1 MNKEQLLNEWLEEEK
16 VAHIH
21 GWDFSHIHGKYEEEN
36 DLPWDYS
43 KIIRHYLLPEMKLLD
58 IDTGGGEFLLSLKH
72 PLCHLSATEAYSPN
86 VELCKE
92 KLLPLGVDFREADGL
107 TKLPFNNET
116 FDIVINR
123 HGAFNENEIWRVLKP
138 KGIFI
143 TQQVGAENDRELVE
157 LLLNEIPP
165 LPFPKQ
171 YLHKVQQAFEKK
183 GFTTLEA
190 EEVYRP
196 IKFWNVGA
204 LVWFAHII
212 EWEFPNFD
220 VGQRSA
226 ASIARRLEDPLAELV
241 KIDPK
246 AIGVGQYQH
255 DMNQKKLTS
264 ALDAVVE
271 DCVNKVGV
279 DLNTASAP
287 LMEHISGIN
296 KTLAKNIVE
305 YRETNGRFTSRKE
318 LLKVPKLGPK
328 AFLQCAGFMR
338 INDGKNPLDSTSV
351 HPESYDIATA
361 LIKETGHSLEE
372 LKSGSIKNIRKS
384 IADVKKLAEKL
395 GTGAITLT
403 DIINE
408 LEKPARDPRDEMP
421 KPILRGDVLEMKDL
435 TEGMVLKGTVRNVI
449 DFGAFVDI
457 GVHQDGLVHISQMSD
472 KYIKHPMEVVNVGDI
487 VTVKVMSVDLNKKRI
502 QLTMKGIQ

>member
-21 GWDFSHIHGKYEEEN
+21 GWDFSHIHEKYEEEN

-220 VGQRSA
+220 V
-226 ASIARRLEDPLAELV
+226 
-241 KIDPK
+241 
-246 AIGVGQYQH
+246 
-255 DMNQKKLTS
+255 KKCL
-264 ALDAVVE
+264 
-271 DCVNKVGV
+271 
-279 DLNTASAP
+279 LNLYHAQ
-287 LMEHISGIN
+287 E
-296 KTLAKNIVE
+296 V
-305 YRETNGRFTSRKE
+305 
-318 LLKVPKLGPK
+318 
-328 AFLQCAGFMR
+328 
-338 INDGKNPLDSTSV
+338 
-351 HPESYDIATA
+351 
-361 LIKETGHSLEE
+361 
-372 LKSGSIKNIRKS
+372 
-384 IADVKKLAEKL
+384 
-395 GTGAITLT
+395 
-403 DIINE
+403 
-408 LEKPARDPRDEMP
+408 LEKNGV
-421 KPILRGDVLEMKDL
+421 I
-435 TEGMVLKGTVRNVI
+435 EG
-449 DFGAFVDI
+449 
-457 GVHQDGLVHISQMSD
+457 
-472 KYIKHPMEVVNVGDI
+472 
-487 VTVKVMSVDLNKKRI
+487 RI
-502 QLTMKGIQ
+502 HRFLYVAQK